1 MPLYPT
7 GGEDIQLASRPFHAF
22 ANLGAPMP
30 ALGRIMPQD
39 WKAAGLL
46 VGWVLAYGCI
56 LFPVSGAAPADL
68 AVVLRIFAA
77 AAFETAALVLVAYAC
92 LCVARPAFR
101 AGSETRLFWLF
112 VAALITALTFP
123 SFGLFKQLILPTRGF
138 IWDATFA
145 HIGRALTGGTSPW
158 VFAHAVFGSH
168 AGLHFLNFL
177 YTFWLVLIFAFPM
190 VVATFVTE
198 RRLRLRLL
206 VSWFAA
212 WVLIGTVGAW
222 CFASPGPCYYNALIG
237 PDPSFAELQRH
248 LAALARSAAAEGHPV
263 ETIEFQPFLLKAFY
277 GRVFA
282 PGGGISAMPSMHVA
296 LATLCAIAGFAHGR
310 ALGLALTVYA
320 VLIWIGS
327 IYFGWHYL
335 VDGPVAA
342 AMMIAIWKATGL
354 IRLKV
359 DQ

>member
-1 MPLYPT
+1 VAIPPLPRV
-7 GGEDIQLASRPFHAF
+7 A
-22 ANLGAPMP
+22 
-30 ALGRIMPQD
+30 RIARED

-46 VGWVLAYGCI
+46 VGCVLAYGCI
-56 LFPVSGAAPADL
+56 LFPISGASPGDL
-68 AVVLRIFAA
+68 AMVARIFAA
-77 AAFETAALVLVAYAC
+77 ASFQTAALIMLAYAC
-92 LCVARPAFR
+92 LCIARPALR
-101 AGSETRLFWLF
+101 EGCETRLFWLF
-112 VAALITALTFP
+112 VAATITALTFP

-138 IWDATFA
+138 LWDATLA
-145 HIGRALTGGTSPW
+145 RIGRVLTGGTSPW

-177 YTFWLVLIFAFPM
+177 YTFWLVLVFAFPM
-190 VVATFVTE
+190 VVATFVTNA
-198 RRLRLRLL
+198 RLRLRLL
-206 VSWFAA
+206 SSWFAA

-222 CFASPGPCYYNALIG
+222 CFASAGPCYYNALVG

-248 LAALARSAAAEGHPV
+248 LAALARSAAAQGHPI
-263 ETIEFQPFLLKAFY
+263 ETIEFQPFLLKTFY

-310 ALGLALTVYA
+310 ALGAALSAYA

-327 IYFGWHYL
+327 IYFGWHYF

-342 AMMIAIWKATGL
+342 VMMCAIWKASGL
-354 IRLKV
+354 IRLKPACSA
-359 DQ
+359 

>member
-1 MPLYPT
+1 M
-7 GGEDIQLASRPFHAF
+7 S
-22 ANLGAPMP
+22 APS
-30 ALGRIMPQD
+30 ALGRIAPQD

-46 VGWVLAYGCI
+46 VGCVLAYGCI
-56 LFPVSGAAPADL
+56 LYPVSGAAPADL
-68 AVVLRIFAA
+68 AIVARIFAA

-138 IWDATFA
+138 LWDPTLAR
-145 HIGRALTGGTSPW
+145 IGRLLTGGTSPW

-168 AGLHFLNFL
+168 AGLRFLNFL
-177 YTFWLVLIFAFPM
+177 YTFWLVLIFAFPT
-190 VVATFVTE
+190 VVATFVTNS
-198 RRLRLRLL
+198 RLRLRLL

-212 WVLIGTVGAW
+212 WVLIGTVAAW
-222 CFASPGPCYYNALIG
+222 CFASAGPCYYNALIG

-248 LAALARSAAAEGHPV
+248 LAALARSAAAEGRPV

-296 LATLCAIAGFAHGR
+296 LATLCAIAGYAHSR
-310 ALGLALTVYA
+310 TLGTALTVYA

-342 AMMIAIWKATGL
+342 VMMVAIWKATGL
-354 IRLKV
+354 IRLKAG
-359 DQ
+359 Q